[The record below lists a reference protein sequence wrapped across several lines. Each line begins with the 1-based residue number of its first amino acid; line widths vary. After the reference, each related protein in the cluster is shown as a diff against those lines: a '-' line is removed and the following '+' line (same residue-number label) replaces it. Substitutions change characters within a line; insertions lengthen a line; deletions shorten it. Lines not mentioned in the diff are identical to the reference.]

1 MAQVKNYLLYNTL
14 ANALQTVCG
23 QEARKTHWIKFEAV
37 DDSCVRVV
45 HQSMVA
51 AGHQS
56 VQFEMQRKWRE
67 DAVNDII
74 KGMKE
79 IEKEYASIM
88 KTREKLHNPT
98 PQPYTDVAPKSIKLE
113 LLQNSIQ
120 EVSEPR
126 SYQLYTPIKQH
137 IYKVFAVIMVK

>member
-14 ANALQTVCG
+14 ANALQNFYT
-23 QEARKTHWIKFEAV
+23 QEQRKTHWIKFEAV
-37 DDSCVRVV
+37 DDRCLRVV

-56 VQFEMQRKWRE
+56 VQIEMQRKWRE
-67 DAVNDII
+67 DAINDIMKGI
-74 KGMKE
+74 KN
-79 IEKEYASIM
+79 IEAEYEKIM
-88 KTREKLHNPT
+88 ETRKKLHNPT
-98 PQPYTDVAPKSIKLE
+98 PQPYTESAPKTIKLE

-126 SYQLYTPIKQH
+126 SYQLYSPIKQH